1 MKATGSSWTHKVM
14 CSRPWPTAG
23 ERGTESGVHDL
34 EVTHTLALEGPGQ
47 RHQGL
52 ATPPVMP
59 VQPQNMVQ
67 PQSMVQPQNTVQPQ
81 NMVQPQSMVQA
92 RGGLLSLRGR
102 ESEELRRS
110 PATRPGGEKPP
121 EPPLM
126 TLALDRLAVPH
137 RRVPW

>member
-14 CSRPWPTAG
+14 CSRPWPTAW

-34 EVTHTLALEGPGQ
+34 ELTHTLALEGPGQ
-47 RHQGL
+47 RLQGSPP
-52 ATPPVMP
+52 PPVTP
-59 VQPQNMVQ
+59 VDAQG
-67 PQSMVQPQNTVQPQ
+67 
-81 NMVQPQSMVQA
+81 MVQA
-92 RGGLLSLRGR
+92 RGGLLSLRAR

-110 PATRPGGEKPP
+110 AAARPGGEKPP
-121 EPPLM
+121 EPPLL